1 VWLEQAKYEQAEG
14 RYHEALAR
22 SRAGLSQGA
31 VLRTGSS
38 GVSDS
43 IGATMTMIQQ
53 SLSANPQVVSTV
65 FLQDDRRRES
75 EGVVVCFVE

>member
-1 VWLEQAKYEQAEG
+1 M
-14 RYHEALAR
+14 
-22 SRAGLSQGA
+22 
-31 VLRTGSS
+31 
-38 GVSDS
+38 SDS